1 MAGPRKRTSELEIS
15 NPTLIDDNNIQEK
28 NELPV
33 YKTIS
38 VPKRWKYRIPKKT
51 TNMRKL

>member
-1 MAGPRKRTSELEIS
+1 LAGPRQRTSELEIS
-15 NPTLIDDNNIQEK
+15 NPTLIDDNIQEK

-38 VPKRWKYRIPKKT
+38 IPKRWKYGIPKKT

>member
-1 MAGPRKRTSELEIS
+1 MAGPRQRTSELKIP

-38 VPKRWKYRIPKKT
+38 VPKRWKYRIPKKI